1 MDPNL
6 NKVAEEIYG
15 KIETRFRPIKIA
27 DAETKVLSKKTDIPK
42 ARWFEFD
49 YKENG
54 EKLGTISITLDEHDG
69 VVIKAGGD
77 LIDKD
82 TNETHHGAY
91 KFIRSFRDL
100 ARRNLLNYQVDN
112 LGKSNL
118 DKRDYEFHAKD
129 GEENMM
135 ESKLYGTP
143 KVSYQDIGNAKLIVR
158 HTQAVNFDLPA
169 GRTMHIESIYVE
181 NAQGERFRYPARHL
195 NGARAMA
202 QHIGHGGNPYDE
214 IGQHIV
220 GLSEELMNLRM
231 FKGYVGRNAQLG
243 EAMSDVTD
251 KVVTRIEGIKEELQ
265 ALQRS
270 SYYEQ
275 FAEAYAPSESK
286 TIPEDIMN
294 DWVDRLT
301 IRTFKDELK
310 NVFPYIYRLVDESE
324 LPTKELN
331 PDDILGERN
340 SANKAKKDKAI
351 EKIGADN
358 SDEDNETRK
367 ERGMRTSVSN
377 RIRGREVTQQTKNR
391 EHPFGHNAELD
402 EAFAEE
408 REFMS
413 FMDYLVNES
422 LDDLP
427 DLDDENTKDQI
438 KDMMAQE
445 LKGFPN
451 IIDTVKAVYPDPTL
465 LASLEGANPNVDAR
479 ALVIQY
485 FENNHPEWYK
495 NNKDILG
502 GSEEAGSKPEEE
514 KSAETPPPAPETP
527 AAETPPA
534 APEETPPAGGGMAPA
549 ATPPAGGGM
558 APAAPMSESDD
569 SPPWD
574 VDPKDK
580 KSKPT
585 TAGKY
590 GQGYSQARHLAR
602 QGLAKALDKA
612 KKAGAKSDT
621 KVGNKTIAEMVAD
634 AGFTLEEFG
643 FEPPKEIAPPS
654 QPAGSSKDDMM
665 KFASGFYNREKKN
678 FTLGGTGVKVKI
690 DKQFP
695 DADPREKE
703 EVFGHIDHIDPS
715 SSVHQK
721 ERIRGLAGL
730 QGDNKIVH
738 AQGVMES
745 YLD

>member
-54 EKLGTISITLDEHDG
+54 DVLGTISITLDEQDG

-77 LIDKD
+77 LIDKN

-129 GEENMM
+129 GEDKMM

-158 HTQAVNFDLPA
+158 HTQAVNYDLPA

-202 QHIGHGGNPYDE
+202 QHIGHGGNPYDN

-231 FKGYVGRNAQLG
+231 FKGYVSRNSQLS
-243 EAMSDVTD
+243 EAMSEIND
-251 KVVTRIEGIKEELQ
+251 KVAGRIDNIKQELQ
-265 ALQRS
+265 YLQRS
-270 SYYEQ
+270 AYYEE
-275 FAEAYAPSESK
+275 FAESYEPSESK
-286 TIPEDIMN
+286 SIPEDIMN

-310 NVFPYIYRLVDESE
+310 NVFPYIYRLVDESNLPVKE
-324 LPTKELN
+324 LDPDDLLAEKRTEVKDKDGKLISWKEEGEWKKSSGKEGRGKVTNMSDKARRETEKLTKE
-331 PDDILGERN
+331 E
-340 SANKAKKDKAI
+340 I
-351 EKIGADN
+351 E
-358 SDEDNETRK
+358 
-367 ERGMRTSVSN
+367 
-377 RIRGREVTQQTKNR
+377 
-391 EHPFGHNAELD
+391 FL
-402 EAFAEE
+402 
-408 REFMS
+408 S
-413 FMDYLVNES
+413 FMDYLEES

-427 DLDDENTKDQI
+427 ELDDEETKDKI
-438 KDMMAQE
+438 RDLMGKE

-451 IIDTVKAVYPDPTL
+451 IIDSVKAVYPDPTL

-495 NNKDILG
+495 SNKDLMG
-502 GSEEAGSKPEEE
+502 GSSEEPSKP
-514 KSAETPPPAPETP
+514 SD
-527 AAETPPA
+527 
-534 APEETPPAGGGMAPA
+534 ETPPAGGMTPPTPPA
-549 ATPPAGGGM
+549 ESPATPPAGGM
-558 APAAPMSESDD
+558 TPMQPAMESVQHD
-569 SPPWD
+569 SL
-574 VDPKDK
+574 KI
-580 KSKPT
+580 
-585 TAGKY
+585 AI
-590 GQGYSQARHLAR
+590 
-602 QGLAKALDKA
+602 AKAVR
-612 KKAGAKSDT
+612 AGATADT
-621 KVGNKTIAEMVAD
+621 RLGNKTLGEMISSL
-634 AGFTLEEFG
+634 GLTLEEFG
-643 FEPPKEIAPPS
+643 MEPAKQIAPPS
-654 QPAGSSKDDMM
+654 KPQGDAKDDMM

-703 EVFGHIDHIDPS
+703 EVFSHIDHIDPS
-715 SSVHQK
+715 SPVHQK

-730 QGDNKIVH
+730 GGQDKISH

-745 YLD
+745 FLQ